1 MVRRTGSLSEFRHSL
16 ESHFRKTYV
25 ASSESCCGKLGLINA
40 RRNLPRTAIEEIA
53 AMPNLKSVRDYI
65 RNIPDFPREGIQ
77 FKDVTTLFTDPR
89 GFRIAVD
96 QLIHPFSGERIDK
109 VAGLEARGFVLA
121 GAVAHQLSAGFV
133 PIRKQGK
140 LPGKTISEPYE
151 LEYGQ
156 EVMEIH
162 TDALQAGDKVLV
174 VDDLLATGGTAA
186 AGLRLLERLGADIVG
201 CAFIINLVALNGRK
215 KLEELG
221 MRTHFLCDFND

>member
-1 MVRRTGSLSEFRHSL
+1 LLHPAADL
-16 ESHFRKTYV
+16 ESP
-25 ASSESCCGKLGLINA
+25 SSAEYPVSVKGCCGKPNPANA
-40 RRNLPRTAIEEIA
+40 RRSSTQTATGETA
-53 AMPNLKSVRDYI
+53 AMSNLKSVRDYI
-65 RNIPDFPREGIQ
+65 RNIPDFPHEGIQ

-140 LPGKTISEPYE
+140 LPGETMSESYE

-186 AGLRLLERLGADIVG
+186 AGIRLLERLGADIVG
-201 CAFIINLVALNGRK
+201 CAFIINLVALNGQK

-221 MRTHFLCDFND
+221 MRTHFLCDFDD